1 MRLRGALRVAG
12 VILAGGLLVSG
23 CAEVHEATG
32 TASQQDLMQMRGDVA
47 GLQVMAQR
55 TRTDLEAA
63 VAQIDRRGRE
73 QSAETSRQLAALA
86 ARLEALANDVTALTT
101 RTEDLSQ
108 RLEAARKAALAARS
122 PAPPPPPQPAAT
134 PAPGAPATR
143 PTTGSLQPEDVYQAA
158 YIDFSKG
165 SYQLAIAGFRDFIRR
180 FPDHKLAD
188 NAQYWIGECYVGLAH
203 GSANAPGQADKASAH
218 LEEAVREFRRVITNY
233 PRGDAVPTALYK
245 EALALLELKQT
256 AVAQE
261 RLQYLIE
268 NFPRAE
274 EAPLARDRLA
284 AIKDR

>member
-1 MRLRGALRVAG
+1 
-12 VILAGGLLVSG
+12 
-23 CAEVHEATG
+23 
-32 TASQQDLMQMRGDVA
+32 MQLRGDVA
-47 GLQVMAQR
+47 GLQVVAQR
-55 TRTDLEAA
+55 TRTDLETA

-86 ARLEALANDVTALTT
+86 ARLEALANDVVTLTT

-108 RLEAARKAALAARS
+108 RVEAARKATLAARG
-122 PAPPPPPQPAAT
+122 PAPPPVPAPAT
-134 PAPGAPATR
+134 GPAPGASVAR
-143 PTTGSLQPEDVYQAA
+143 PTTGSLQPEDIYQAA

-165 SYQLAIAGFRDFIRR
+165 SYQLAISGFREFIRR

-188 NAQYWIGECYVGLAH
+188 NAQYWIGESYVGLAH
-203 GSANAPGQADKASAH
+203 GSANATGQADKATAQ
-218 LEEAVREFRRVITNY
+218 LEEAVREFRKVLTNY

-245 EALALLELKQT
+245 EALALIELKQT
-256 AVAQE
+256 AVAQD

-284 AIKDR
+284 AIKER